1 MDYYAIKV
9 PVFSDAKLT
18 DVDVAVGPEMKSTGE
33 VLGVDPDL
41 DTAIYKGF
49 IAAGGKIPTE
59 GALFCSLR
67 EHDKNDEG
75 AAILKK
81 YADLGFRIYGS
92 DGTCEFLDKYGIKC
106 EVLDYKDV
114 KERIGEDIQI
124 LINTPKAI
132 NKVQAATFPLRRA
145 AIERNLPVLT
155 CMDTAR
161 IFAIAVEK
169 KQKGVKLDYRPL

>member
-1 MDYYAIKV
+1 MSIYA
-9 PVFSDAKLT
+9 
-18 DVDVAVGPEMKSTGE
+18 
-33 VLGVDPDL
+33 
-41 DTAIYKGF
+41 
-49 IAAGGKIPTE
+49 KI
-59 GALFCSLR
+59 SR

-75 AAILKK
+75 AAILKR
-81 YADLGFRIYGS
+81 YADLGFKIYGS
-92 DGTCEFLDKYGIKC
+92 DGTCEFLDKFGIDC

-114 KERIGEDIQI
+114 KPMIGEEIQI

-132 NKVQAATFPLRRA
+132 NKVQADTFPLRRA

-169 KQKGVKLDYRPL
+169 KQKGQKIEYRAL